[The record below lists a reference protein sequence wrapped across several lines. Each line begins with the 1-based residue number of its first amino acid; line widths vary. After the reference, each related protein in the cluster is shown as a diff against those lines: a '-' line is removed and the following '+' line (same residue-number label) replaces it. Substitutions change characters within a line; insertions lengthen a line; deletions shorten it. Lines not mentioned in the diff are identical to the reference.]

1 MTDSSKDSGATDARV
16 AEAIQRAKVQL
27 EHMIDLNPECM
38 VLVDQDGQVLR
49 ANRAFLEL
57 LHEGQFQS
65 VLGSPLANL
74 FPSVE
79 RAFFTSLLANK
90 TNHSWF
96 EKNEKMA
103 EGGER
108 RLQFGVLS
116 GGASS
121 EALVV
126 IVHDVTRD
134 QEKSALL
141 EKGFKVEAVQAL
153 MGALMHH
160 LNQPLTVVMIRA
172 RMMLLAIEQGEVSQE
187 ELAKSLKDIEGNAV
201 QMGELLKRVEDSRDF
216 ETQEY
221 VKGLDI
227 LKVDDGR

>member
-172 RMMLLAIEQGEVSQE
+172 LRSSFDKHPFGSCRRLGDSARRGWPGTRASCLGTVQG
-187 ELAKSLKDIEGNAV
+187 
-201 QMGELLKRVEDSRDF
+201 RSR
-216 ETQEY
+216 T
-221 VKGLDI
+221 GPL
-227 LKVDDGR
+227 